1 MTDSISPLLQV
12 SGVSKRFGPT
22 RALVD
27 VSLSVFAG
35 EVLALIGENGAGKST
50 LLKILSGAHRADS
63 GSMTFATETSRTEK
77 SRTEIPNI
85 EAYTPSGPH
94 DARARGV
101 AMIYQELNLAPDLS
115 VEDNVLLGHSGT
127 GGGLLFRKAQRGR
140 VRQALD
146 AVGLSDLSPKA
157 IVGEQSVATQQ
168 LIEISRAL
176 ASDAKIILFDEP
188 TSSLPQK
195 EVTRLFQIISRLK
208 QKGIGIVYISHFL
221 EEVREVADRY
231 SVLRD
236 GHNVGEGQIDK
247 VSDQE
252 IVSLMVGR
260 DVNDLFPTIP
270 HEIGQQ
276 WAVADGMVGAPYPR
290 DVSVTLRRGE
300 IFGVAGLVGAGRTE
314 LLRSIF
320 GLDHTS
326 AGVVSV
332 GGKPVAKRVR
342 SRIAA
347 GFGMLSEDRKGEGLA
362 QDLSII
368 ENTTLG
374 ALDAYAKFGI
384 LNLRRRDAV
393 ANDLIKRVEVK
404 AHSGSQM
411 VADLSGGNQQ
421 KVAIAR
427 ILHQRADILLMDEPT
442 KGIDVGTKAEIY
454 RMMGTLAAEGKT
466 VVFVSSYLP
475 ELLAVCDRIGVMAR
489 GQLREVREA
498 ADWTEDD
505 VMATAIALDENTL
518 SN

>member
-1 MTDSISPLLQV
+1 MVLPAATPLLQV
-12 SGVSKRFGPT
+12 TGVSKRFGPT
-22 RALVD
+22 RALCD
-27 VSLSVFAG
+27 VSMFVTAG

-50 LLKILSGAHRADS
+50 LLKVLSGAHPADS
-63 GSMTFATETSRTEK
+63 GSMQFDSN
-77 SRTEIPNI
+77 P
-85 EAYTPSGPH
+85 YTPSGPH

-101 AMIYQELNLAPDLS
+101 AMIYQELNLAADLS
-115 VEDNVLLGHSGT
+115 VEDNILLGHRGT
-127 GGGLLFRKAQRGR
+127 GGGLLVRKTQRER
-140 VRQALD
+140 VCDALN
-146 AVGLSDLSPKA
+146 AVGLSELNPKA

-176 ASDAKIILFDEP
+176 ASEAKIILFDEP

-195 EVTRLFQIISRLK
+195 DVTRLFEIIGRLK
-208 QKGIGIVYISHFL
+208 RKGIGIVYISHFL
-221 EEVREVADRY
+221 EEVREVADSY

-236 GHNVGEGQIDK
+236 GRNVGAGRIDEVTDEK
-247 VSDQE
+247 

-260 DVNDLFPTIP
+260 DVNDLFPTVP
-270 HEIGQQ
+270 HEIGEQ
-276 WAVADGMVGAPYPR
+276 WVVVDGIVGTPFPR
-290 DVSVTLRRGE
+290 DVSISLRRGE

-320 GLDHTS
+320 CLDHTN

-332 GGKPVAKRVR
+332 NGKQVAKSVR

-374 ALDAYAKFGI
+374 ALDAYTKLGVI
-384 LNLRRRDAV
+384 NLRRRNAV
-393 ANDLIKRVEVK
+393 ANEMIRRVEVK
-404 AHSGSQM
+404 AHSGSQL
-411 VADLSGGNQQ
+411 VAELSGGNQQ

-427 ILHQRADILLMDEPT
+427 ILHQQADILLMDEPT

-454 RMMGTLAAEGKT
+454 RMMGALAAEGKT

-489 GQLREVREA
+489 GEIREVRDA
-498 ADWTEDD
+498 TDWTEDD
-505 VMATAIALDENTL
+505 VMATAIALDETTI